1 MALLSNYDIIE
12 ICNHLKLPLVGV
24 FQKDKLPRD
33 KPIGYYIINLQ
44 SSTDGNGTHWVCLC
58 NIPGKKFYYDSY
70 GMGPPQL
77 VQKFMSGQKYYI
89 NDTRLQSTNSTFCG
103 WYCIAVAYHTFYN
116 NSKNIES
123 RIKSFNNMFNQKEYS
138 GNYDKMIKYFQKI
151 FTDSLP

>member
-1 MALLSNYDIIE
+1 LIQKFI
-12 ICNHLKLPLVGV
+12 G
-24 FQKDKLPRD
+24 KDK
-33 KPIGYYIINLQ
+33 Y
-44 SSTDGNGTHWVCLC
+44 
-58 NIPGKKFYYDSY
+58 F
-70 GMGPPQL
+70 
-77 VQKFMSGQKYYI
+77 I

-116 NSKNIES
+116 NNNIES

>member
-44 SSTDGNGTHWVCLC
+44 SSTDGNGTHWVCLS
-58 NIPGKKFYYDSY
+58 NIPGKKFFYDSFGF
-70 GMGPPQL
+70 GMPQL
-77 VQKFMSGQKYYI
+77 VQKFIGKDKYYI

-103 WYCIAVAYHTFYN
+103 WYCIAIMYYTFYN
-116 NSKNIES
+116 DSKNIES